1 MKKVFFL
8 LFALLVISCEN
19 KVKIS
24 ALDYKMV
31 NDMPIITLDGKPFD
45 GVAWSEDGE
54 SSSITVKRGVFT
66 KLEFYDTD
74 GVMYWKSGL
83 SGESFYDKDG
93 KKISEKRFSKQYPDT
108 YEKWLEDY
116 LSSDF
121 DKLFEGYIDDDDTE
135 ETDSIEE

>member
-1 MKKVFFL
+1 
-8 LFALLVISCEN
+8 
-19 KVKIS
+19 
-24 ALDYKMV
+24 
-31 NDMPIITLDGKPFD
+31 
-45 GVAWSEDGE
+45 
-54 SSSITVKRGVFT
+54 
-66 KLEFYDTD
+66 
-74 GVMYWKSGL
+74 MYWKSGL